1 MRKMFTR
8 LFSLALLVMLLSTVT
23 VVKAQNDCGPTISA
37 SDVVLV
43 TDITTV
49 CDSDLVQYKVTG
61 YPDAK
66 FAFNW
71 DGDPD
76 DVGGYTADSTFWVT
90 EGVGFT
96 VRVLVNDTCYSN
108 ELDLAGQDTIQQ
120 VLIDSMAAEHPQC
133 WDDQGEVTIYF
144 EGSHPPHTVYFVDSV
159 NWVGPAG
166 DYSDYAYEGGTQ
178 FAAAGGWYYAAVQGV
193 NPDCGVSEWDS
204 VYVNYPPDVVEITQF
219 EASTD
224 SVLCRG
230 DSVDIIVN
238 VIGGTPYADG
248 SYDIT
253 IGGMTVTEIVPAVIS
268 VPAGSYTVSV
278 EDSLGCPGNL
288 DSTLVIVQPDEITFD
303 IAIVDVS
310 CGDTTTKDGVIKV
323 FNIEPAGVAYT
334 AWVGGGSPVSMTGD
348 TIFIE
353 DLSPIYYSLYVGNPC
368 MDTAEYDN
376 PNGTGNVVSVQS
388 PEDLHYEVV
397 YNDTIICYGDSTW
410 VTIENLTGGSG
421 NYEFS
426 FDGEMWQDT
435 AWAWYVEA
443 GDYTLSVR
451 DADETDCELAWPE
464 DIEIDQL
471 MPVHFNGW
479 DEVEPTCTGGNDG
492 LLKIYAAGG
501 TGEYE
506 YSINGN
512 DWYVDNVFNV
522 RGGRNYDIYVRDA
535 NCPHLTDEY
544 EIYVDDAYHYIDYLV
559 SADTVVCEG
568 ETSEGVRGYGY
579 WSGIDY
585 DDNRYLSAYVTTDV
599 DSVYLAGEQIG
610 AYANWYDE
618 FYFYFYPYHLDEDV
632 IAPGT
637 YYIWIEDSYGCKLDQ
652 DGDGEADYFTF
663 TVREQELA
671 TVTATVTEVASCYES
686 NDGKITL
693 KLDGEPA
700 MDGYDIY
707 YALANTKAKAENME
721 MDEYGLEWPEGA
733 DSVNINVS
741 KGTYFAVVWD
751 EFCNDTTRF
760 ISDSIIVAGYDELL
774 VGDTISTTHNICYGD
789 SSGVIEFEAATG
801 GSGELVYS
809 LHEYMGDVIEEY
821 DSVTTTI
828 FTGLP
833 EGWYV
838 LEVIDLNGC
847 EGDMSEPIIIT
858 QPKEAVDFSMDY
870 EHISCFGASDGKVFI
885 DAYGGVSGDYEFKI
899 GAAPWLAFPADSD
912 KKTVV
917 ITEPG
922 TYQVW
927 VRDADSPECPS
938 EPQTVVINQPLP
950 LMLDVDVTDVTA
962 SCLEDPNGKLE
973 ITVTG
978 GNVGVDFD
986 IYVNDI
992 MVGSHEDSA
1001 YTVVLTDLAAGNYE
1015 IVAIENHGRECEIST
1030 EVVINQPDSLIGVA
1044 VIVDSV
1050 HCNGSDEGIIEVTS
1064 VSGGTAPY
1072 ELILSES
1079 AVAIDTITY
1088 DADGENVF
1096 EMLVAGSYSVTV
1108 VDAEGCESNINNLD
1122 ISEPT
1127 ELELEATWIQDITCL
1142 DSGMFSIQASGGVGN
1157 YEYYAALAD
1166 PVTGHILIEDI
1177 PAVDGDEWV
1186 SDSVFS
1192 VKMAG
1197 TWVVWAKDANNCI
1210 IGGEYDENDQPVN
1223 EWRVQIEEPAFVVTF
1238 DIDVED
1244 PIQCNG
1250 ETTADVIVSN
1260 VVVTENETPLVDPEV
1275 TVEID
1280 GVEMDTLENVG
1291 AGVYYITVT
1300 HDATGCSTM
1309 DSVEVTEPKELVA
1322 VLDKAEGMFTCPDE
1336 TEGYIEVTVTD
1347 SSTAPFEY
1355 QLWQS
1360 GNLKTDYQED
1370 NSFLVQTGKSYTVVV
1385 MDDNGCTDTTNTLQI
1400 IPVEPITFDMM
1411 DVTCSGDTA
1420 ASVKVSVQGEEG
1432 RKFKV
1437 MWRQYEIESAPHF
1450 GETGWYEEGDIIL
1463 DQIFKFDNESD
1474 DDQHYEVYVVDS
1486 MGCES
1491 AKDSVTFDQVISD
1504 ELTVTVVAGDVD
1516 GCGTEVTITP
1526 AGGVAPYTVMVGDE
1540 VITDDMVVLG
1550 GGMHYITVYDAHECA
1565 AMDTITL
1572 EYPMSMDTTLV
1583 TYTGE
1588 AVQFVY
1594 AEAMLDTMLYAGD
1607 YTFIYNMDSVCTAEI
1622 NVTVDEKDRSMPDLV
1637 SVSPV
1642 DTLEDNHPTFV
1653 ITFDGPIAFND
1664 SVTGNLTVTVKDST
1678 EEYLTIPITSTMVDP
1693 VAGTI
1698 TVTYEVAEG
1707 ELGLDK
1713 NTTYTVA
1720 VDSGVVVGD
1729 GLTWDGDVAGELG
1742 EEWMFTTGP
1751 DWATGVEPGFETL
1764 EFAVYPN
1771 PFNDFIRIDNADK
1784 LDRVVVSN
1792 IAGQRILDIEYPSYE
1807 IRTGN
1812 LVTGVYVVTL
1822 IADDE
1827 IVKSERIIKR

>member
-76 DVGGYTADSTFWVT
+76 DVGGYTTDSTFWVT

-144 EGSHPPHTVYFVDSV
+144 EGNHPPHTVYFVDSAD
-159 NWVGPAG
+159 WVGPAG

-230 DSVDIIVN
+230 DSVDITVN

-288 DSTLVIVQPDEITFD
+288 DSTLVIVQPEEITFD

-334 AWVGGGSPVSMTGD
+334 AWVGGGSPVSMIGD

-368 MDTAEYDN
+368 MDTAEYVN

-388 PEDLHYEVV
+388 PEDLHYDVV

-435 AWAWYVEA
+435 AWAWYVPA
-443 GDYTLSVR
+443 GEYSLSVR

-464 DIEIDQL
+464 DIEIDEL
-471 MPVHFNGW
+471 SPVYLY
-479 DEVEPTCTGGNDG
+479 DYDQVEPTCPGGNDG
-492 LLKIYAAGG
+492 LVKIYAAGG

-512 DWYVDNVFNV
+512 DWYADNVFNV
-522 RGGRNYDIYVRDA
+522 RGDRYYYLYVRDA
-535 NCPHLTDEY
+535 NCPDIMDDYYVWIDDAEH
-544 EIYVDDAYHYIDYLV
+544 EIYDISYSD
-559 SADTVVCEG
+559 SVVCEG
-568 ETSEGVRGYGY
+568 ETSNGVWGYGY
-579 WSGIDY
+579 WSGLYNDY
-585 DDNRYLSAYVTTDV
+585 NRDLRAYVTTDV
-599 DSVYLAGEQIG
+599 DSVYLAGDEI
-610 AYANWYDE
+610 YVYDYYSYDE
-618 FYFYFYPYHLDEDV
+618 FYFEFRPWHLEDDV
-632 IAPGT
+632 IVPGT
-637 YYIWIEDSYGCKLDQ
+637 YYIWFEDSYGCKLDE

-693 KLDGEPA
+693 KLDGDPA

-707 YALANTKAKAENME
+707 YALANNKAAAENME
-721 MDEYGLEWPEGA
+721 MYEYGLEWPEGA

-760 ISDSIIVAGYDELL
+760 VSDSIIVAGYDELL

-833 EGWYV
+833 AGWYV

-858 QPKEAVDFSMDY
+858 QPKEAVDFDMDY
-870 EHISCFGASDGKVFI
+870 LDISCFGASDGKVYLE
-885 DAYGGVSGDYEFKI
+885 AYGGVSGNYEFKI
-899 GAAPWLAFPADSD
+899 GAAPWLAFPAGSD
-912 KKTVV
+912 EKTVV

-938 EPQTVVINQPLP
+938 EPQTVVIMEPAP
-950 LMLDVDVTDVTA
+950 ITMVVDVDSVTS
-962 SCLEDPNGKLE
+962 SCLEDPNGM
-973 ITVTG
+973 ISVAVDG
-978 GNVGVDFD
+978 GNTDTFMVEVIGIDTIVGYTDSLFSTFD
-986 IYVNDI
+986 
-992 MVGSHEDSA
+992 
-1001 YTVVLTDLAAGNYE
+1001 TLAAGSYTVIATE
-1015 IVAIENHGRECEIST
+1015 IGDGERGCQYS
-1030 EVVINQPDSLIGVA
+1030 EVVIVGAPSELEGVA
-1044 VIVDSV
+1044 IIVDSV
-1050 HCNGSDEGIIEVTS
+1050 HCNGSDEGVIEVTS
-1064 VSGGTAPY
+1064 VTGGVAPY
-1072 ELILSES
+1072 ELVLSES

-1108 VDAEGCESNINNLD
+1108 VDAEGCEFDINNLD

-1127 ELELEATWIQDITCL
+1127 ELDLEATWIQDITCQAP
-1142 DSGMFSIQASGGVGN
+1142 GMFSIQASGGVGN

-1192 VKMAG
+1192 VTMAG
-1197 TWVVWAKDANNCI
+1197 TWVVWAKDSNNCI

-1238 DIDVED
+1238 DVDVED

-1250 ETTADVIVSN
+1250 QSTADVIVSN
-1260 VVVTENETPLVDPEV
+1260 VVVTENGTPLVDPEV

-1360 GNLKTDYQED
+1360 GNIKTDYQED

-1385 MDDNGCTDTTNTLQI
+1385 RDFNGCTDTTNTLQI

-1437 MWRQYEIESAPHF
+1437 VWRQYEIESAPHF

-1540 VITDDMVVLG
+1540 VVTDDMVVLG
-1550 GGMHYITVYDAHECA
+1550 GGMHYITVYDVHECA
-1565 AMDTITL
+1565 VMDTITL
-1572 EYPMSMDTTLV
+1572 DYPMSMDTTLV

-1588 AVQFVY
+1588 AVQFEY
-1594 AEAMLDTMLYAGD
+1594 EEAMLDTMLYVGD

-1622 NVTVDEKDRSMPDLV
+1622 NVMVTEKDRTA
-1637 SVSPV
+1637 PV
-1642 DTLEDNHPTFV
+1642 LDTVTPMDTIADNHPVFTIVFEDEV
-1653 ITFDGPIAFND
+1653 WFND
-1664 SVTGNLTVTVKDST
+1664 SVMGYLTVTPKDST
-1678 EEYLTIPITSTMVDP
+1678 EAYMMIEITEDMVD
-1693 VAGTI
+1693 GNTI

-1713 NTTYTVA
+1713 NTTYVVA
-1720 VDSGVVVGD
+1720 VDSGIVMGD
-1729 GLTWDGDVAGELG
+1729 GLAWDGNTGD
-1742 EEWMFTTGP
+1742 WMFTTGP